1 MLTIVENLFTKQLI
15 IFFVGKCGEYQIFFV
30 SLQRI
35 LKEHRT
41 QSTEHR
47 LNMNTFIG
55 NIEARLDEK
64 GRIFVP
70 ASYRK
75 ILAESGSMRI
85 VMRRDTDNECLMF
98 YPELVWNEKVEQLR
112 QTLDEWDPEDQLI
125 LMQFMSDAEYLE
137 MDGQGR
143 VLLQKKNLETI
154 GAQNDVL
161 FVGMLNRFALWA
173 PETFANKKLSQSEL
187 AARLRAK
194 MSKSHNN
201 HAIITQ

>member
-1 MLTIVENLFTKQLI
+1 
-15 IFFVGKCGEYQIFFV
+15 
-30 SLQRI
+30 
-35 LKEHRT
+35 
-41 QSTEHR
+41 
-47 LNMNTFIG
+47 MNTFVG
-55 NIEARLDEK
+55 NIEAKLDEK

-70 ASYRK
+70 AVYRK
-75 ILAESGSMRI
+75 TLAEMGTKLM

-98 YPELVWNEKVEQLR
+98 YPESVWNEKVEQLR

-125 LMQFMSDAEYLE
+125 LMQFMADAEYLE

-143 VLLQKKNLETI
+143 ILLQKKNLETI

-173 PETFANKKLSQSEL
+173 PDTFAAKKLSQTEL

-194 MSKSHNN
+194 MKKS
-201 HAIITQ
+201 